1 MATESLKDKTVRGVI
16 WSSVERFSVQ
26 GIHFV
31 VMLVVARLLE
41 PQDFGLVGM
50 LTIFMAVSRS
60 LIDSGFSQALI
71 RKIDRTDTDQ
81 CTVFYFNIVVSL
93 CLYLILFSIAPFVAD
108 FYNEPQ
114 LISLMRVLCLM
125 VIINSMA
132 VVQRAI
138 YTATLNFKTQAKAT
152 FSAAIVSGVV
162 GIYMAWSGYGV
173 WSLVGQQLTSTTA
186 NTMMLWRY
194 SSWRPKLIY
203 SWRSFRELF
212 AFGSNLLL
220 SGLLETIYNNIYQ
233 IVIGKI
239 YSAANLGFFTQA
251 KQIST
256 LPSSNINTI
265 IGRVTYPVLSKL
277 QNNDERLAINY
288 RTIIRM
294 SAFIIFPLMCGLAG
308 ISRPLINILLGTK
321 WEFSATLLIPI
332 SMAMMWYP
340 VHAINLNLLKVK
352 GRSDLFLRLEIIK
365 KILGVSMLIATA
377 PFGLIVMCYGTV
389 INSFIAIII
398 NTYYTGKL
406 INVAFIRQMKDLAFT
421 FFLSLS
427 MFFIVYELT
436 FVFSNHYIQ
445 ISVGTVVGI
454 IYFGAVCFIKRP
466 KELLFAMSIL
476 KKQNKIFGH

>member
-1 MATESLKDKTVRGVI
+1 MKEMATESLKNKTVKGVI

-26 GIHFV
+26 GIHFI

-41 PQDFGLVGM
+41 PKDFGLVGM
-50 LTIFMAVSRS
+50 LTIFMAVSQS

-114 LISLMRVLCLM
+114 LISLMRVMCIM

-152 FSAAIVSGVV
+152 FSAAVVSGVV

-203 SWRSFRELF
+203 SWKSFRELF

-277 QNNDERLAINY
+277 QNDDERLAINY

-308 ISRPLINILLGTK
+308 VSRPLINILLGSK
-321 WEFSATLLIPI
+321 WDFSATLLVPI
-332 SMAMMWYP
+332 SMAMMWFP

-365 KILGVSMLIATA
+365 KVLGVSMLIATA

-406 INVAFIRQMKDLAFT
+406 INVGFIRQMKDLAFT
-421 FFLSLS
+421 LFLSLS

-436 FVFSNHYIQ
+436 FVFCNNYLQ
-445 ISVGTVVGI
+445 LTVGAVVGI
-454 IYFGAVCFIKRP
+454 IYFSVVCFLKRP

-476 KKQNKIFGH
+476 NR